1 MFNWFKKKEIDL
13 IKIEA
18 FCDWFINNQ
27 AQIIKSVE
35 NAKNDR
41 ALMMKYLDLVEL
53 ELAKVYRD
61 FYKGEIHF
69 GYGPIP
75 NSNKWMLDLCHF
87 NKKPLIKI
95 TTIIKEKLDE
105 KLSDKWVVNAMK

>member
-18 FCDWFINNQ
+18 FCNWFINNQ
-27 AQIIKSVE
+27 EQIIKSVE
-35 NAKNDR
+35 NAKIDR
-41 ALMMKYLDLVEL
+41 TLMMKYLDLVEL

-75 NSNKWMLDLCHF
+75 NSAKWMLDLCHF
-87 NKKPLIKI
+87 NKKTLIKI
-95 TTIIKEKLDE
+95 TTIIKEKLDD
-105 KLSDKWVVNAMK
+105 KLSDKWVVNIMK